1 MRLNEFCEFYVSR
14 RLNFPANRIP
24 YKDKGSESH
33 VIKRLLQPFLSKPS
47 ASSATP
53 PACLDGLAG
62 LALDMLPCAALVV
75 NADGAIVYA
84 SKPITRMLG
93 WRTSELQGSP
103 VAQLFTPIDQQ
114 KLKTLLFPQ
123 AAASA
128 QDPVAQDIDMWV
140 FRKNQQLKK
149 ARISVAHFAW
159 QGQPHAC
166 LSLRFALIEDLELR
180 LAKEQMLEFKQASEN
195 KGRFLADMSHEIRT
209 PLNGVLGMID
219 LLASST
225 LDTQQRAYL
234 SSLKKSSRT
243 LRALIDDVL
252 DFSKIEAGL
261 VETECV
267 PFDMGETISAVVQAF
282 NPLAKAKGVALQ
294 LGQALEHPCYVGDPH
309 RLSQVLNNLVS
320 NALKFT
326 LQGSVSVT
334 VSARMRLT
342 VQDLCRLTISVSDT
356 GMGIQP
362 EQQARLFDPFHQ
374 ASASVSR
381 HHGGSGL
388 GLFISKQLVELMGGE
403 ISMASQPGKGST
415 FEFWVDLQPSYSP
428 ARSMD
433 TAPPARL
440 EPLAGTRILVVEDDL
455 TNQTLLQAWL
465 HQAEAVTVC
474 CSNGQEALDELSKES
489 YFDAVLMDVSMPVMD
504 GLTATQRI
512 RQPQPQDSE
521 ARQRYLAALPVIG
534 ISGHAFSEDVARCLQ
549 AGMTDSLTKPLS
561 RVAMLQKLMSVLES
575 RQADNVEF

>member
-1 MRLNEFCEFYVSR
+1 M
-14 RLNFPANRIP
+14 
-24 YKDKGSESH
+24 
-33 VIKRLLQPFLSKPS
+33 KRLLQPFLPKPS
-47 ASSATP
+47 DP
-53 PACLDGLAG
+53 PAAPAACLDGLAG
-62 LALDMLPCAALVV
+62 HALDLLPCVTLVV
-75 NADGAIVYA
+75 NADGAIVHV

-93 WRTSELQGSP
+93 WHISDLQGSP
-103 VAQLFTPIDQQ
+103 VDQLFTPIEQQ
-114 KLKTLLFPQ
+114 KLKTLLRPQ
-123 AAASA
+123 GTAPA
-128 QDPVAQDIDMWV
+128 QDPGAQDIDILI
-140 FRKNQQLKK
+140 FRKNRQLKK
-149 ARISVAHFAW
+149 AKLSVAHFAW
-159 QGQPHAC
+159 QGQTHAC

-180 LAKEQMLEFKQASEN
+180 LAREQILEFKQASEN
-195 KGRFLADMSHEIRT
+195 KSRFLTDMSHEIRT
-209 PLNGVLGMID
+209 PLNGMLGMID

-243 LRALIDDVL
+243 LRALINNVL

-261 VETECV
+261 VETERV
-267 PFDMGETISAVVQAF
+267 PFDMDETLRTVVQAF
-282 NPLAKAKGVALQ
+282 TPLAKAKGVGLQ
-294 LGQALEHPCYVGDPH
+294 LKQALDHSCYVGDPH

-326 LQGSVSVT
+326 LQGSVKIAAS
-334 VSARMRLT
+334 SRMLFT
-342 VQDLCRLTISVSDT
+342 DQDLCRLTISVTDT

-362 EQQARLFDPFHQ
+362 EQQARLFDSFHQ

-388 GLFISKQLVELMGGE
+388 GLYISKQLVELMGGE
-403 ISMASQPGKGST
+403 ISVASHPDKGST
-415 FEFWVDLQPSYSP
+415 FEFWIDLQPTYS
-428 ARSMD
+428 AVRSMD
-433 TAPPARL
+433 TVPPDRL
-440 EPLAGTRILVVEDDL
+440 EPLAGARILVVEDDL

-474 CSNGQEALDELSKES
+474 RANGQEALDELSKES

-504 GLTATQRI
+504 GLTATRRI
-512 RQPQPQDSE
+512 RQPQPQDSA

-561 RVAMLQKLMSVLES
+561 RVVMLQKLISALEF
-575 RQADNVEF
+575 RQAKNAEF

>member
-1 MRLNEFCEFYVSR
+1 
-14 RLNFPANRIP
+14 
-24 YKDKGSESH
+24 
-33 VIKRLLQPFLSKPS
+33 
-47 ASSATP
+47 
-53 PACLDGLAG
+53 
-62 LALDMLPCAALVV
+62 
-75 NADGAIVYA
+75 
-84 SKPITRMLG
+84 
-93 WRTSELQGSP
+93 
-103 VAQLFTPIDQQ
+103 
-114 KLKTLLFPQ
+114 
-123 AAASA
+123 
-128 QDPVAQDIDMWV
+128 
-140 FRKNQQLKK
+140 
-149 ARISVAHFAW
+149 
-159 QGQPHAC
+159 
-166 LSLRFALIEDLELR
+166 
-180 LAKEQMLEFKQASEN
+180 
-195 KGRFLADMSHEIRT
+195 MSHEIRT

-388 GLFISKQLVELMGGE
+388 GLSISKQLVELMGGE

-428 ARSMD
+428 ARSTD

-474 CSNGQEALDELSKES
+474 RSNGQEALDELSKES

-512 RQPQPQDSE
+512 RQPRPQDSE

-534 ISGHAFSEDVARCLQ
+534 ISGHAFSEDMARCLQ

>member
-1 MRLNEFCEFYVSR
+1 M
-14 RLNFPANRIP
+14 
-24 YKDKGSESH
+24 
-33 VIKRLLQPFLSKPS
+33 KRLLHPFFSKP
-47 ASSATP
+47 AAP
-53 PACLDGLAG
+53 PADVDSLAAQ
-62 LALDMLPCAALVV
+62 ALDLLPCVTLVV

-84 SKPITRMLG
+84 SKPVKRMLG
-93 WRTSELQGSP
+93 WRASDLLGSP
-103 VAQLFTPIDQQ
+103 VAQLFTPVDQQ
-114 KLKTLLFPQ
+114 KLKTLLRPQ
-123 AAASA
+123 GAAPA
-128 QDPVAQDIDMWV
+128 QEPMAPDADMGV
-140 FRKNQQLKK
+140 FRKNLQLKK
-149 ARISVAHFAW
+149 ARVSVAHFVW
-159 QGQPHAC
+159 QDRFHAC

-180 LAKEQMLEFKQASEN
+180 LAREKMQEFKQASEN

-261 VETECV
+261 VETESV
-267 PFDMGETISAVVQAF
+267 PFDLAETLSAVVQAF
-282 NPLAKAKGVALQ
+282 TPLAKARGVALQ
-294 LGQALEHPCYVGDPH
+294 LDQALEHSCYVGDQH

-326 LQGSVSVT
+326 LQGSVKIT
-334 VSARMRLT
+334 VGARMLFT
-342 VQDLCRLTISVSDT
+342 DQDLCRLTVSVTDT

-362 EQQARLFDPFHQ
+362 EQQARLFDSFRQ

-381 HHGGSGL
+381 QHGGSGL
-388 GLFISKQLVELMGGE
+388 GLFISKELVELMGVE
-403 ISMASQPGKGST
+403 ISVASAPGKGST
-415 FEFWVDLQPSYSP
+415 FEFWVELQPSHS
-428 ARSMD
+428 AVRSMD
-433 TAPPARL
+433 TAPHARL
-440 EPLAGTRILVVEDDL
+440 EPLAGARILVVEDDL

-474 CSNGQEALDELSKES
+474 RANGQEALDELSKAS

-504 GLTATQRI
+504 GLTATRRI
-512 RQPQPQDSE
+512 RQPQPQDSK
-521 ARQRYLAALPVIG
+521 ARQHYLAALPIIG

-561 RVAMLQKLMSVLES
+561 RMAMLQKLMSVLES
-575 RQADNVEF
+575 RQSDTV